1 MKPLVLVGQI
11 IRTHGFKGHVVL
23 NNKIDST
30 KEIAI
35 TIPGKAGQTFFN
47 VTEIKYLPKA
57 TILKLETIDTET
69 DAKKLKGSSVHI
81 SRTELDTLDDNEY
94 FESDLLDFKAFDH
107 KKAYIGKFI
116 GIEIIPGSTDRW
128 WFETEKDKFAVL
140 GSQHFIE
147 QVDTLNQSIYLK
159 NLDELL

>member
-1 MKPLVLVGQI
+1 MKPLVLIGSI

-23 NNKIDST
+23 NNKIDNID
-30 KEIAI
+30 KVFLNDRPYA
-35 TIPGKAGQTFFN
+35 
-47 VTEIKYLPKA
+47 VTEIKQLPKA
-57 TILKLETIDTET
+57 TILKLETIDTEL
-69 DAKKLKGSSVHI
+69 DAKKLKGVSVHI
-81 SRTELDTLDDNEY
+81 SRAELETLDDNEF

-147 QVDTLNQSIYLK
+147 QVDTHNQSIYLK